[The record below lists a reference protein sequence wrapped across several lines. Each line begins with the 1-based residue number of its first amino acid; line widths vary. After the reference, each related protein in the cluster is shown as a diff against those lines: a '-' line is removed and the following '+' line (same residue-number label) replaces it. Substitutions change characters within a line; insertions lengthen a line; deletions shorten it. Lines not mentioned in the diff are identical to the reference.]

1 MADHIDHIRKIAGVD
16 HVGFGSDFDGTGN
29 ELPEGLEDVS
39 TFPVI
44 LAELSRRGWSEADMR
59 KVAGENAL
67 RALAQAERVA
77 ARLQKERKASNKTIQ
92 EMDGTKPR
100 M

>member
-1 MADHIDHIRKIAGVD
+1 
-16 HVGFGSDFDGTGN
+16 VGFGSDFDGTGN
-29 ELPEGLEDVS
+29 DLPEGLQDVS
-39 TFPVI
+39 TFPVL
-44 LAELSRRGWSEADMR
+44 LAELSRRGWSEADLR

-67 RALAQAERVA
+67 RAFARAELVA

-92 EMDGTKPR
+92 EMDGAKPK